1 MTDQIGVIVNSNTHI
16 DYVCQV
22 FGPFER
28 EQRPAPDAYAFG
40 AFVAIA
46 LPTGHR
52 TDGGADVAAYGDS
65 RAAELI
71 GVVYNTLLVNP
82 NFGNL
87 GPRLSSRTEQAVF
100 TPDLIDET
108 ATLVGVLALG
118 WQDANGPQQGTP
130 RLAAEVSAAVRRL
143 SDEEVRQ
150 FHRDAHGRPSLRYAA
165 TLLAQNNPLVPALLL
180 EIIDGLG
187 GLFPQEQ
194 AILQVM
200 RDNVAWKSMVRPAG

>member
-1 MTDQIGVIVNSNTHI
+1 MTDQIGVIVNANSHI

-28 EQRPAPDAYAFG
+28 AQRPAPDDYAFG
-40 AFVAIA
+40 AFVAIS
-46 LPTGHR
+46 LPR
-52 TDGGADVAAYGDS
+52 FPAAGGQRSD
-65 RAAELI
+65 AELV

-87 GPRLSSRTEQAVF
+87 GPRLNSRAEQTVF

-118 WQDANGPQQGTP
+118 WQDGGGPRQGTP

-143 SDEEVRQ
+143 PDEEVRR
-150 FHRDAHGRPSLRYAA
+150 FHRDARNRPSLRYAA
-165 TLLAQNNPLVPALLL
+165 TLLGLNNPLVPALLL
-180 EIIDGLG
+180 QIIDRLG
-187 GLFPQEQ
+187 DLFPQEQ

-200 RDNVAWKSMVRPAG
+200 RDNIAWKSIVRPAG